1 MNPIVEQL
9 QGTLCVSAQAYPG
22 EPMRDPRTMAQIAQ
36 AAVIGGAASIRAQ
49 GLEDVRMVVDAVDV
63 PVVGLWKDGKEG
75 VFITPTLFHAQQVA
89 KTGCA
94 IIALDG
100 TLRERPDGRTF
111 TQTVTD
117 LRQWAK
123 DELDR
128 DLLIMADCDSL
139 DSCLMAEQAGADF
152 VGTTLSGYTDARP
165 KTQGP
170 DFALVEEVV
179 AKVQAPIVVEGRIH
193 TPDLARQA
201 LDLGAHMVCAG
212 TAITHPSTITSW
224 FLNAINA

>member
-1 MNPIVEQL
+1 MNPIIAQL
-9 QGTLCVSAQAYPG
+9 KGTLCVSAQAYPG
-22 EPMRDPRTMAQIAQ
+22 EPMRDPSTMAQIAQ

-49 GLEDVRMVVDAVDV
+49 GLEDVRMITEAVDV

-100 TLRERPDGRTF
+100 TLRERPDGRSF
-111 TQTVTD
+111 AQTLTE

-123 DELDR
+123 NTLDR
-128 DLLIMADCDSL
+128 ELIIMADCDSV
-139 DSCLMAEQAGADF
+139 DACLMAEAAGADL
-152 VGTTLSGYTDARP
+152 VGTTLAGYTDARP
-165 KTQGP
+165 KTPGP

-179 AKVQAPIVVEGRIH
+179 AKVSAPIVVEGRIH
-193 TPDLARQA
+193 TPALAREA

-212 TAITHPSTITSW
+212 TAITHPSSITSW
-224 FLNAINA
+224 FVDAIKA

>member
-1 MNPIVEQL
+1 MI
-9 QGTLCVSAQAYPG
+9 
-22 EPMRDPRTMAQIAQ
+22 
-36 AAVIGGAASIRAQ
+36 
-49 GLEDVRMVVDAVDV
+49 VDAVEV
-63 PVVGLWKDGKEG
+63 PVVGLWKDGKAG
-75 VFITPTLFHAQQVA
+75 VFITPTLFHAQHVA
-89 KTGCA
+89 KTGCT

-111 TQTVTD
+111 TQTVAE
-117 LRQWAK
+117 LRQWAT

-139 DSCLMAEQAGADF
+139 DSCLMAEQAGDDF
-152 VGTTLSGYTDARP
+152 VGTTLAGYTEARP
-165 KTQGP
+165 KTPGP

-193 TPDLARQA
+193 TPELARQA

-212 TAITHPSTITSW
+212 TAITHPSSITSW
-224 FLNAINA
+224 FINAIHA

>member
-1 MNPIVEQL
+1 MHHIVEQL
-9 QGTLCVSAQAYPG
+9 RGTLCVSAQAYPG

-36 AAVIGGAASIRAQ
+36 AAVQGGAASIRAQ
-49 GLEDVRMVVDAVDV
+49 GLEDIRMIVDAVEV
-63 PVVGLWKDGKEG
+63 PVVGLWKDGKAG
-75 VFITPTLFHAQQVA
+75 VFITPTLFHAQHVA
-89 KTGCA
+89 KTGCT

-111 TQTVTD
+111 TQTVAE
-117 LRQWAK
+117 LRQWAT

-152 VGTTLSGYTDARP
+152 VGTTLAGYTEARP
-165 KTQGP
+165 KTPGP

-193 TPDLARQA
+193 TPELARQA

-212 TAITHPSTITSW
+212 TAITHPSSITSW
-224 FLNAINA
+224 FINAIHA

>member
-1 MNPIVEQL
+1 MHTIVEQL
-9 QGTLCVSAQAYPG
+9 KGTLCVSAQAYPG

-63 PVVGLWKDGKEG
+63 PVVGLWKDGKDG

-94 IIALDG
+94 IIAIDG
-100 TLRERPDGRTF
+100 TLRERPDGRSF
-111 TQTVTD
+111 TETVAE

-123 DELDR
+123 DSLDR

-152 VGTTLSGYTDARP
+152 VGTTLAGYTDARP
-165 KTQGP
+165 KTPGP
-170 DFALVEEVV
+170 DFELVEEVV
-179 AKVQAPIVVEGRIH
+179 AKVKAPIVVEGRIH
-193 TPDLARQA
+193 TPEMARQA

-212 TAITHPSTITSW
+212 TAITHPATITSW
-224 FLNAINA
+224 FINAIKA

>member
-1 MNPIVEQL
+1 MHHIVEQL
-9 QGTLCVSAQAYPG
+9 RGTLCVSVQAYPG

-36 AAVIGGAASIRAQ
+36 AAVQGGAASIRAQ
-49 GLEDVRMVVDAVDV
+49 GLEDIRMIVDAVEV
-63 PVVGLWKDGKEG
+63 PVVGLWKDGKAG
-75 VFITPTLFHAQQVA
+75 VFITPTLFHAQHVA
-89 KTGCA
+89 KTGCT

-111 TQTVTD
+111 TQTVAE
-117 LRQWAK
+117 LRQWAT

-152 VGTTLSGYTDARP
+152 VGTTLAGYTEARP
-165 KTQGP
+165 KTPGP

-193 TPDLARQA
+193 TPELARQA

-212 TAITHPSTITSW
+212 TAITHPSSITSW
-224 FLNAINA
+224 FINAIHA

>member
-1 MNPIVEQL
+1 MHKIVEQL

-94 IIALDG
+94 IIAIDG

-111 TQTVTD
+111 TETVTE
-117 LRQWAK
+117 LRHWAK
-123 DELDR
+123 DTLDR

-139 DSCLMAEQAGADF
+139 DACLMAEQAGADF
-152 VGTTLSGYTDARP
+152 VGTTLSGYTHARP
-165 KTQGP
+165 KTPGP
-170 DFALVEEVV
+170 DFDLVKDVV
-179 AKVQAPIVVEGRIH
+179 AKVKAPIVVEGRIH
-193 TPDLARQA
+193 TPELARQA

-224 FLNAINA
+224 FVNAVKA

>member
-1 MNPIVEQL
+1 MQNIVEQL
-9 QGTLCVSAQAYPG
+9 RGTLCVSAQAYPG

-94 IIALDG
+94 IVAIDG
-100 TLRERPDGRTF
+100 TQRERPDGRTF
-111 TQTVTD
+111 TETVAE

-123 DELDR
+123 ATLGR

-152 VGTTLSGYTDARP
+152 VGTTLAGYTDARP
-165 KTQGP
+165 KTSGP

-193 TPDLARQA
+193 TPELARQA

-224 FLNAINA
+224 FVNAIKA

>member
-1 MNPIVEQL
+1 MHKIVEQL

-94 IIALDG
+94 IIAIDG

-111 TQTVTD
+111 TETVTE

-123 DELDR
+123 DTLDR

-139 DSCLMAEQAGADF
+139 DACLMAEQAGADF
-152 VGTTLSGYTDARP
+152 VGTTLSGYTHARP
-165 KTQGP
+165 KTPGP
-170 DFALVEEVV
+170 DFDLVKDVV
-179 AKVQAPIVVEGRIH
+179 AKVKAPIVVEGRIH
-193 TPDLARQA
+193 TPELARQA

-224 FLNAINA
+224 FVNAVKA

>member
-1 MNPIVEQL
+1 MHTIVEQL
-9 QGTLCVSAQAYPG
+9 KGTLCVSAQAYPG

-94 IIALDG
+94 IIAIDG

-111 TQTVTD
+111 TETVAE

-123 DELDR
+123 DTLDR

-165 KTQGP
+165 KTPGP
-170 DFALVEEVV
+170 DFELVEAVV
-179 AKVQAPIVVEGRIH
+179 AKVNAPVVVEGRIH
-193 TPDLARQA
+193 TPELARQA

-224 FLNAINA
+224 FINAIKA